1 MYDALKIWI
10 ENYKN
15 ILSPSIDN
23 EHHKAIP
30 IPVLQNKLNLI
41 VGENNIGKTNI
52 LRAMSKLSLVS
63 SSNIFFNNKI
73 NNARRYSRNEDKPR
87 KIDSDL
93 DNAKWSFKLEFDLP
107 KGKIDEFF
115 NKSKEFTPGW
125 I

>member
-15 ILSPSIDN
+15 ILSPPIDN

-63 SSNIFFNNKI
+63 SSNIFLIIKLTMLEDIVEMKI
-73 NNARRYSRNEDKPR
+73 NQE
-87 KIDSDL
+87 
-93 DNAKWSFKLEFDLP
+93 
-107 KGKIDEFF
+107 
-115 NKSKEFTPGW
+115 KSILT
-125 I
+125 

>member
-10 ENYKN
+10 KNYKN
-15 ILSPSIDN
+15 ILSPPIDN
-23 EHHKAIP
+23 EHHKTIP

-87 KIDSDL
+87 K
-93 DNAKWSFKLEFDLP
+93 NRF
-107 KGKIDEFF
+107 
-115 NKSKEFTPGW
+115 
-125 I
+125 